1 MYVWVDL
8 RGDAGGQ
15 GRDGRAPWF
24 GPYLRRRLAL
34 RFPENDFTSF
44 LVADEEDM
52 KTFFWKVFASFPA
65 TKISPAFSSRNFQ
78 RMAPG
83 TIHSSTSTTKN
94 PEGRSIERISRR
106 WEIYCGIQ
114 RKKKLLKICLGV
126 VDDELRIRLEKRKK
140 KTDIFASISRMTFF
154 FVYKSHVARRLEEQS
169 TNPAPAA
176 RLPSQST
183 KQQRPA
189 RSRRTEGTKGDAVD
203 DRRGS
208 IGANPGESTVDEGR
222 RRPHAWVV
230 LAFAFHAPLSYPTTT
245 TTPRERED
253 LR

>member
-1 MYVWVDL
+1 
-8 RGDAGGQ
+8 
-15 GRDGRAPWF
+15 
-24 GPYLRRRLAL
+24 
-34 RFPENDFTSF
+34 
-44 LVADEEDM
+44 
-52 KTFFWKVFASFPA
+52 
-65 TKISPAFSSRNFQ
+65 
-78 RMAPG
+78 MAPG

-140 KTDIFASISRMTFF
+140 KIDIFASISRMTFF

-230 LAFAFHAPLSYPTTT
+230 LAFAFHAPLSYITTTT
-245 TTPRERED
+245 TTPPKRDKPLLKEFKPLVSNSWR
-253 LR
+253 

>member
-1 MYVWVDL
+1 MNVWVDL

-140 KTDIFASISRMTFF
+140 KNRYFCLDFTHDIFFRVQIACCASIGG
-154 FVYKSHVARRLEEQS
+154 AIDQPS
-169 TNPAPAA
+169 TSSSTPLPEHEAAKTSAKPA
-176 RLPSQST
+176 
-183 KQQRPA
+183 
-189 RSRRTEGTKGDAVD
+189 
-203 DRRGS
+203 
-208 IGANPGESTVDEGR
+208 
-222 RRPHAWVV
+222 H
-230 LAFAFHAPLSYPTTT
+230 
-245 TTPRERED
+245 
-253 LR
+253 